1 MIRGRKNPD
10 EIEIT
15 YYISNNSQNKLHAT
29 EVGKHTRAPIR
40 TTYIFFKKKKR
51 ARLHIWK
58 KSSNFAR
65 YFRKWLFG
73 NGLGIYIK

>member
-29 EVGKHTRAPIR
+29 EVGKRTRVPIR
-40 TTYIFFKKKKR
+40 TTYIFFLKKKR
-51 ARLHIWK
+51 ARLHM
-58 KSSNFAR
+58 
-65 YFRKWLFG
+65 
-73 NGLGIYIK
+73 

>member
-29 EVGKHTRAPIR
+29 EVGKRTRVTFR
-40 TTYIFFKKKKR
+40 TTYIFFQKKNARACIYGKKVVI
-51 ARLHIWK
+51 LHDI
-58 KSSNFAR
+58 SE
-65 YFRKWLFG
+65 
-73 NGLGIYIK
+73 NGFSGTV

>member
-15 YYISNNSQNKLHAT
+15 YYISNHSQNKLHAT

-40 TTYIFFKKKKR
+40 TTFIFFQKKCARACIFGKKVVI
-51 ARLHIWK
+51 LHDI
-58 KSSNFAR
+58 SE
-65 YFRKWLFG
+65 
-73 NGLGIYIK
+73 NGFSGTV

>member
-29 EVGKHTRAPIR
+29 EVGKHTRVPIR
-40 TTYIFFKKKKR
+40 TTYIFFKKKAR
-51 ARLHIWK
+51 ALAYMEK
-58 KSSNFAR
+58 K
-65 YFRKWLFG
+65 
-73 NGLGIYIK
+73 

>member
-29 EVGKHTRAPIR
+29 EVGKRTRVPIR
-40 TTYIFFKKKKR
+40 TTYIFFFKKKAR
-51 ARLHIWK
+51 ALAYMEK
-58 KSSNFAR
+58 K
-65 YFRKWLFG
+65 
-73 NGLGIYIK
+73 